1 MIERRYLPKTNITNV
16 TYSTKLFSRYGKS
29 NVAPLSSDSLL
40 SAKKIP
46 KRVSKGAQT
55 NAARKSY

>member
-1 MIERRYLPKTNITNV
+1 MIERRNLPKTNITNV
-16 TYSTKLFSRYGKS
+16 TYTKNFSQYGKS

-40 SAKKIP
+40 SAKRIP